1 MTKIE
6 KLQLKG
12 KLTIKI
18 SEFIDEAT
26 ENENNIGYVPED
38 IESLMADAAFAVLE
52 TVTATNDYLKKERL
66 LES

>member
-12 KLTIKI
+12 KLTVKI
-18 SEFIDEAT
+18 SEFIDEST

-66 LES
+66 LEA